1 MPDYSLLKILHITA
15 ASLVAIGLL
24 LNSFVLLRPL
34 AGTRLAAVRRWDL
47 FVTSP
52 ALGAVWILGIIL
64 AISGNWFASGWLPV
78 KLAFVVALS
87 ALHGMQSG
95 SMRRLAQGAAAP
107 AFLRFSLYLVL
118 VSVSAIVLLVST
130 KPF

>member
-15 ASLVAIGLL
+15 ASLVVIGML
-24 LNSFVLLRPL
+24 LNSFALLRPL
-34 AGTRLAAVRRWDL
+34 AATRLATLRRWDL

-52 ALGAVWILGIIL
+52 ALGAVWILGITL
-64 AISGNWFASGWLPV
+64 AISGNWFASGWLPA

-87 ALHGMQSG
+87 ALHGMQTG
-95 SMRRLAQGAAAP
+95 GLRRLARGEAAP
-107 AFLRFSLYLVL
+107 GFLRFSPYVAL
-118 VSVSAIVLLVST
+118 VSVVAIVLLVST